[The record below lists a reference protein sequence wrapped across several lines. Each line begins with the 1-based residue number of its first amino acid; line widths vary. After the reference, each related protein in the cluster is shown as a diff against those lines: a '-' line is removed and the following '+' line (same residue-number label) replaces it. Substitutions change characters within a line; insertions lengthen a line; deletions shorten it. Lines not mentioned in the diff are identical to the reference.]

1 MIVREETAKITGVY
15 VSFTRVNTADQPP
28 ENAVIV
34 AEEMLRWLRDID
46 GFDGLLIISREGTT
60 LGLTFWESREIA
72 QRHRVARM
80 QFLDR
85 MTSVAGVEVEE
96 TDEFEVSLAELGP
109 RLTSFSS

>member
-1 MIVREETAKITGVY
+1 
-15 VSFTRVNTADQPP
+15 
-28 ENAVIV
+28 
-34 AEEMLRWLRDID
+34 
-46 GFDGLLIISREGTT
+46 
-60 LGLTFWESREIA
+60 
-72 QRHRVARM
+72 M

>member
-1 MIVREETAKITGVY
+1 MF
-15 VSFTRVNTADQPP
+15 VSFTRVNTKDQPA

-34 AEEMLRWLRDID
+34 AEEMLLWLREIE
-46 GFDGLLIISREGTT
+46 GFDGLLIVSREGTT

-85 MTSVAGVEVEE
+85 MTTVARVEVEE
-96 TDEFEVSLAELGP
+96 TSEFEVALAELGP
-109 RLTSFSS
+109 GLTNFSSQL

>member
-1 MIVREETAKITGVY
+1 MY
-15 VSFTRVNTADQPP
+15 VSFTRVNTADQPT

-34 AEEMLRWLRDID
+34 AEEMLRWLRDIE
-46 GFDGLLIISREGTT
+46 GFDGLLIVSREGTT

-72 QRHRVARM
+72 HRHRVARM
-80 QFLDR
+80 QFLER

-96 TDEFEVSLAELGP
+96 TSEFEVALAELGP

>member
-1 MIVREETAKITGVY
+1 MY
-15 VSFTRVNTADQPP
+15 VSFTRVNTKDQPI

-34 AEEMLRWLRDID
+34 AEEMLRWLREID
-46 GFDGLLIISREGTT
+46 GFDGLLIVSREGTT

-96 TDEFEVSLAELGP
+96 TSEFEVALAELGP
-109 RLTSFSS
+109 RLTNFSP